1 MSSGKIS
8 IMPGVTKIKVGILGV
23 GMVGG
28 ALARYFLEKKKLK
41 RGRDIF
47 LCDADPMKDY
57 HDDVNAADVIF
68 VAVPTPRN
76 PKNGACETSIVEDA
90 LRVIASGKTVV
101 IKSTVPPGTTAD
113 LQERFPELTMLFN
126 PEFLTEKNAWNDMLK
141 PPRQIVGYVHKKGIG
156 EAMKVLAL
164 LPKAPLVS
172 PGVSGGKTQRITA
185 TEAEFIK
192 YASNVYLS
200 RRVAFANALAMAAE
214 HMDADYDV
222 IRAALVTD
230 GRIGNSHWNVDYDGY
245 RGFGGFCFPK
255 DTAAFIA
262 FARREGLS
270 EVEALIRADWDFN
283 ERLLAS
289 QGLSV
294 DEVSGHS
301 FKTKLLRKR
310 K

>member
-1 MSSGKIS
+1 MK
-8 IMPGVTKIKVGILGV
+8 TKVGVLGV

-28 ALARYFLEKKKLK
+28 ATARYFLEKKKLK

-57 HDDVNAADVIF
+57 HDDINAADIIF

-76 PKNGACETSIVEDA
+76 PKNGACDTSIVEDA
-90 LRVIASGKTVV
+90 LRTLADGKTVV
-101 IKSTVPPGTTAD
+101 LKSTVPPGTTAD
-113 LQERFPELTMLFN
+113 LQGKFPHLTLLFN

-141 PPRQIVGYVHKKGIG
+141 PPRQIVGFVNKKGISD
-156 EAMKVLAL
+156 AMKVLAL
-164 LPKAPLVS
+164 LPRAPFMS
-172 PGVSGGKTQRITA
+172 PGVYAGATTRITA

-230 GRIGNSHWNVDYDGY
+230 KRIGNSHWNVDYDGY

-262 FARREGLS
+262 FARREGLM
-270 EVEALIRADWDFN
+270 EVEALLAADWAFN

-289 QGLSV
+289 QGLTV

-301 FKTKLLRKR
+301 FKAKQNMRINNVNKR